1 MHTNVST
8 HSAQRSQIP
17 LELGL
22 QTVVR
27 CLMRVLEVNSVP
39 WEKWYVLFTTE
50 QSLWLH
56 HRLISEHFLP
66 PKIKG
71 WGVQLSDR
79 AFVWYS

>member
-27 CLMRVLEVNSVP
+27 CLMRVLEVRLSALGKV
-39 WEKWYVLFTTE
+39 VCT
-50 QSLWLH
+50 LH
-56 HRLISEHFLP
+56 H
-66 PKIKG
+66 
-71 WGVQLSDR
+71 
-79 AFVWYS
+79 